1 MKHEISEGMLA
12 IFRKKMMEEEKAAAT
27 VEKYTRDV
35 GAFLKYAED
44 SGGVDKELVLTYKSS
59 LAEKYTPV
67 SVNSMLAA
75 LNCFFKKTGWFD
87 CTVKLLKIQKE
98 SFRAQEQELSKSEY
112 LRLLGAAKDQ
122 KNERMYLVMET
133 ICSTGIRVSELK
145 FITVEALESGRA
157 QVALKG
163 KTRTVLLPSALRK
176 KLRTY
181 VKEKEIRS
189 GSIFITRTGKP
200 MDRSNICHAMKALC
214 EKARV
219 AKEKAFPHN
228 LRHLFACT
236 FYKVK
241 KDLSRLADVLGHSNV
256 NTTRSYTL
264 VSGKTQM
271 KQIES
276 LGLVT

>member
-98 SFRAQEQELSKSEY
+98 SFRAPA
-112 LRLLGAAKDQ
+112 LRNLPLYRPDPPHTHHTVFSVCSHVPLLYFRREDLPGRYSVC
-122 KNERMYLVMET
+122 ERG
-133 ICSTGIRVSELK
+133 TG
-145 FITVEALESGRA
+145 ESGR
-157 QVALKG
+157 LNSRFCG
-163 KTRTVLLPSALRK
+163 CSGR
-176 KLRTY
+176 
-181 VKEKEIRS
+181 EIR
-189 GSIFITRTGKP
+189 ITRK
-200 MDRSNICHAMKALC
+200 HW
-214 EKARV
+214 
-219 AKEKAFPHN
+219 
-228 LRHLFACT
+228 
-236 FYKVK
+236 
-241 KDLSRLADVLGHSNV
+241 KDPVP
-256 NTTRSYTL
+256 
-264 VSGKTQM
+264 
-271 KQIES
+271 
-276 LGLVT
+276 